1 MTGTD
6 TASDVHRYVADH
18 IDELVDHLIGW
29 VRLRSVAGLPE
40 HDPDL
45 RRSANWLAGVLRDT
59 GFPTVELWDTE
70 GAPAVYAE
78 WCEAP
83 GAPTVLVYSHHDVRA
98 AKDET
103 WGHAPPFEPALRDGR
118 IYGRGTSDAK
128 GQILAHVWGL
138 RAHLASSGRDAPAIN
153 LRFLVEGEE
162 EQGSTHLAD
171 LLERHSDRIG
181 ADLVVLSDTL
191 LWRADAPAVCTGLRG
206 MVSAQL
212 EVRGPQRDVHSGA
225 VSGPAPN
232 PVIEVARLIGQLH
245 DEHGR
250 ITLPGFYDDVLA
262 PQEEERAAIAAL
274 PYSDEDWLARSET
287 SSIGG
292 EEGYT
297 VLERLWLRPAAEVL
311 TIIAGDPAGPA
322 RGAIPSLA
330 RADISIRT
338 VPGQSVARVA
348 DQLRLWVKE
357 RISDR
362 VDYELTIP
370 EESGQEPYST
380 PLDLP
385 ALAALREAMAE
396 GFGRDVGLMRNAGGS
411 PASLLHDVTD
421 APILFFGTGLPEDN
435 WHDSDESVRIDMLK
449 AGAATLACLWPRL
462 AALGTDNG

>member
-1 MTGTD
+1 
-6 TASDVHRYVADH
+6 
-18 IDELVDHLIGW
+18 
-29 VRLRSVAGLPE
+29 
-40 HDPDL
+40 
-45 RRSANWLAGVLRDT
+45 
-59 GFPTVELWDTE
+59 
-70 GAPAVYAE
+70 
-78 WCEAP
+78 
-83 GAPTVLVYSHHDVRA
+83 
-98 AKDET
+98 
-103 WGHAPPFEPALRDGR
+103 
-118 IYGRGTSDAK
+118 
-128 GQILAHVWGL
+128 
-138 RAHLASSGRDAPAIN
+138 
-153 LRFLVEGEE
+153 
-162 EQGSTHLAD
+162 
-171 LLERHSDRIG
+171 
-181 ADLVVLSDTL
+181 
-191 LWRADAPAVCTGLRG
+191 
-206 MVSAQL
+206 
-212 EVRGPQRDVHSGA
+212 
-225 VSGPAPN
+225 
-232 PVIEVARLIGQLH
+232 
-245 DEHGR
+245 
-250 ITLPGFYDDVLA
+250 VLA
-262 PQEEERAAIAAL
+262 APEEERAAIAAL

-338 VPGQSVARVA
+338 VPGQSVPRVA

-421 APILFFGTGLPEDN
+421 APIIFFGTGLPEDK

-462 AALGTDNG
+462 AALGADRG